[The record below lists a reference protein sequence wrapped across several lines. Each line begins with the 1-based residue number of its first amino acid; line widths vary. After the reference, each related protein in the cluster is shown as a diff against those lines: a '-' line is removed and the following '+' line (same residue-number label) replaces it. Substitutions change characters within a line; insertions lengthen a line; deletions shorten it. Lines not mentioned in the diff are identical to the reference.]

1 LETSDTIRK
10 RRNSS
15 RAVKAREH
23 GDDEDRRDA
32 AEQVPAIKHRKGKR
46 AANDEKQIE
55 MEEIK

>member
-1 LETSDTIRK
+1 
-10 RRNSS
+10 
-15 RAVKAREH
+15 VKAREH